1 MNPILLAAG
10 GAAAVALAAVA
21 LSLFALFQTRSG
33 VSASANTA
41 ARVRAEL
48 EDQISSLRTAL
59 DACAGEIR
67 RMEQQSAANPGGLAK
82 PAFNVGKRSQALRM
96 HRRGDSPE
104 TIATAL
110 ELPRG
115 EVDLLLKVHRIVID
129 SIAS

>member
-10 GAAAVALAAVA
+10 CAAAVALAAVT
-21 LSLFALFQTRSG
+21 LSLFAIFQTRSG
-33 VSASANTA
+33 ASASRNAA
-41 ARVRAEL
+41 ARVRADL
-48 EDQISSLRTAL
+48 EAQISALRTAL
-59 DACAGEIR
+59 EACSAEVR
-67 RMEQQSAANPGGLAK
+67 RMEQQSAAQPGGQAK

-104 TIATAL
+104 AIATAL

-115 EVDLLLKVHRIVID
+115 EVELLLKVHRIVID